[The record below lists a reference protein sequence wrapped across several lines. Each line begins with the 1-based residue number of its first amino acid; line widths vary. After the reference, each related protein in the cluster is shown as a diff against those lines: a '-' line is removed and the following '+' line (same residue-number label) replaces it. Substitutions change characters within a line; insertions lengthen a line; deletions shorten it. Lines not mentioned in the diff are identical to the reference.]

1 MGRYRKSQYGN
12 LAKYND
18 TYVNKEGTYIEDG
31 DGNQLTIQTDS
42 DGYKFT
48 DESYYLTYI
57 DEAVIRGFKKKPD
70 LSSCDGYVVSHIDGD
85 VSNCCLDNLEW
96 VKIDPSK
103 QTKAGH
109 VYFDD
114 AIVGKNGTL
123 VIMKNGT
130 EETAQ
135 IRERWLDEDLDLVW
149 IHKTPKVYTFETNRY
164 GPEMHDIEEWM
175 NQAGYIDGDQSKL
188 NDPAILHKD
197 YDVCNFKSEN
207 LEWCEKT
214 DPRYVEYDK
223 IREQRQKD
231 MIKEYNPGRKLPDY
245 WPQ

>member
-31 DGNQLTIQTDS
+31 GGNQLTIQTDS

-85 VSNCCLDNLEW
+85 VSNCCIDNLEW
-96 VKIDPSK
+96 VKI
-103 QTKAGH
+103 
-109 VYFDD
+109 
-114 AIVGKNGTL
+114 
-123 VIMKNGT
+123 
-130 EETAQ
+130 
-135 IRERWLDEDLDLVW
+135 
-149 IHKTPKVYTFETNRY
+149 
-164 GPEMHDIEEWM
+164 
-175 NQAGYIDGDQSKL
+175 
-188 NDPAILHKD
+188 
-197 YDVCNFKSEN
+197 
-207 LEWCEKT
+207 

-223 IREQRQKD
+223 IRKQRQKD